1 MDKQAQND
9 SELVMQMRRE
19 EPDRVRELEAALA
32 QANQIISQL
41 RARLYGV
48 LLLIRE

>member
-1 MDKQAQND
+1 MDD
-9 SELVMQMRRE
+9 SDERKADKAELLELRGKVSQ
-19 EPDRVRELEAALA
+19 LEAALA
-32 QANQIISQL
+32 QANQLVAQL